1 MVGLGWG
8 GTKVLDSGSFYE
20 AANLRDNP
28 FRPNSTLDNDP
39 RMDIWVG
46 YPKEKAL
53 LERFMDRTRSDRVG
67 SSYFLLLYGP
77 YGTGKSHALL
87 WAKHQVLEK
96 SKQDYEGVAYYV
108 QTLKKDQGRITFAGA
123 YMHDIVGKS
132 RYIRDL
138 LAFSQWLKETATEY
152 KAANGIGAE
161 VTYEQVVERL
171 YPSVE
176 LIALAKKLVSIQ
188 QEDALREA
196 VCSTRMTDF
205 QAMNMF
211 TNVINLFT
219 YEVHVG
225 SSKRRFRKSAFLL
238 LDELDLLAT
247 ASAKDQRE
255 TNDLLRHLYD
265 NCTTS
270 FCVIA
275 ALTATAAEIGA
286 LFAPYVLE
294 RVKRQ
299 IEMDYLPPDEAK
311 EFIREI
317 LRRNRASDQGDQ
329 GFFPFEETAVDGIFG
344 RMLEISPR
352 RAISAFHEILEEAR
366 VQGADPTKAPIS
378 LDFLDEHDIIEDAL
392 GQ

>member
-1 MVGLGWG
+1 
-8 GTKVLDSGSFYE
+8 VLDSEDFYK

-28 FRPNSTLDNDP
+28 FRPNPTLDNDP

-46 YPKEKAL
+46 YPKEQSL

-67 SSYFLLLYGP
+67 SSYFILLYGP

-87 WAKHQVLEK
+87 WAKHQVLERHK
-96 SKQDYEGVAYYV
+96 DEYQGVAYYV
-108 QTLKKDQGRITFAGA
+108 QTLKKDQGKITFAGA
-123 YMHDIVGKS
+123 YEHDIVGKS

-138 LAFSQWLKETATEY
+138 LAFSQWLKETATAY
-152 KAANGIGAE
+152 KAANKLGAD
-161 VTYEQVVERL
+161 VTYEQVVEKL

-176 LIALAKKLVSIQ
+176 LVALAKKMVGIQ
-188 QEDALREA
+188 DENAMKDA
-196 VCSTRMTDF
+196 VCKAKLTDF
-205 QAMNMF
+205 QAMNIF
-211 TNVINLFT
+211 CNVINLFT
-219 YEVHVG
+219 FEVDIG
-225 SSKRRFRKSAFLL
+225 GDKRRFRKSAFLL

-255 TNDLLRHLYD
+255 TNDLLRHLHD
-265 NCTTS
+265 NCTTA
-270 FCVIA
+270 FCMMA

-299 IEMDYLPPDEAK
+299 IEMEYLPPEEAK
-311 EFIREI
+311 DFIRQI
-317 LRRNRASDQGDQ
+317 LRRNRVKPDGED
-329 GFFPFEETAVDGIFG
+329 GYFPFEETAVDAIFG

-352 RAISAFHEILEEAR
+352 HAISTFHEILEESR
-366 VQGADPTKAPIS
+366 VQGADLSQGPIT
-378 LDFLDEHDIIEDAL
+378 LEFLDEHEIIEDAL